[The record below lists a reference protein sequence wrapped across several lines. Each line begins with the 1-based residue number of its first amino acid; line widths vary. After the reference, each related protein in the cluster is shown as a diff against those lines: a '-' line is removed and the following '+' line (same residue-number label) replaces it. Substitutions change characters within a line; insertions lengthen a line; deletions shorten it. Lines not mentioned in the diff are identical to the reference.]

1 MKCIVSLGWS
11 VWTCNSKTMQVYSD
25 SGSLLGSQEEA
36 ADLAHQL
43 AAAEGRE
50 TALKAALLSEQSG
63 RQAEAKQAAVRHAEA
78 ADAAKQA
85 QDQVTCRQANES
97 QCMAS
102 LETCPAGSNLA
113 AFTSCVLLKPTPN
126 LHFRVGLHLQVL
138 IYVGVRHNVCR
149 PHAHV

>member
-50 TALKAALLSEQSG
+50 AALKAALLSEQTG
-63 RQAEAKQAAVRHAEA
+63 RQSEAKQAAVRHAEA

-85 QDQVTCRQANES
+85 LNKVICHQTKQYRRMAVLQAAIWLHS
-97 QCMAS
+97 PCVS
-102 LETCPAGSNLA
+102 L
-113 AFTSCVLLKPTPN
+113 
-126 LHFRVGLHLQVL
+126 
-138 IYVGVRHNVCR
+138 
-149 PHAHV
+149 